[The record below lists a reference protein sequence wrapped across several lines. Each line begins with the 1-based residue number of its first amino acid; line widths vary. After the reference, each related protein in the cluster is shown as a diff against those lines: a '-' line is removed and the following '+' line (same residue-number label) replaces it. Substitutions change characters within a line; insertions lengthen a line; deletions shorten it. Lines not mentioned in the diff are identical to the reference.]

1 MVTSVV
7 AFVVSVTTQERH
19 VLGILQASH
28 GLDTRPCASEA
39 VGHGHDTRPCILAVL
54 ATAPNFSKVEKLLL
68 LCFLHI

>member
-19 VLGILQASH
+19 VLGILQVTH
-28 GLDTRPCASEA
+28 GFDTWPCASEA
-39 VGHGHDTRPCILAVL
+39 VEHGHDTWPCILPVL
-54 ATAPNFSKVEKLLL
+54 ATAQNFSKVEKLLL

>member
-19 VLGILQASH
+19 VLGILQVTH

-39 VGHGHDTRPCILAVL
+39 VQHGQDTRPCILPVL
-54 ATAPNFSKVEKLLL
+54 GFVQNFSKVEKLLL

>member
-19 VLGILQASH
+19 VLGILQVTH
-28 GLDTRPCASEA
+28 GLDTRPCASVA

-54 ATAPNFSKVEKLLL
+54 ATAQNFSKVEILLF